1 MLSNDE
7 LRKASKDVLV
17 NELVESVVSIQNARL
32 RRSLSS
38 KVGVSE
44 LRKKRKYI
52 ARIKTISHSKG

>member
-7 LRKASKDVLV
+7 LRQAAKDILA
-17 NELVESVVSIQNARL
+17 NELVESIVSIQKAKL

-38 KVGVSE
+38 KVGVSD

-52 ARIKTISHSKG
+52 ARIKTISNSKG

>member
-7 LRKASKDVLV
+7 IRQASKDVLA
-17 NELVESVVSIQNARL
+17 NELIESILFIQKAKL

-38 KVGVSE
+38 KVGISD

-52 ARIKTISHSKG
+52 ARIKTISHSKR